1 MVNLNKRKDKGLSQ
15 VISTLILLVVA
26 ILLTTVV
33 VYYATNVTM
42 TRTKME
48 EVRFSKEHVW
58 VNLTGAVAG
67 FKLQNLGGRDILM
80 DKFSVRS
87 VESPWSNI
95 YIYRVPSGSEIFG
108 DVNVTSYARLTG
120 PSVIIDGN
128 NYTQAVSDVP
138 LISGGE
144 VIVYVKGPENIS
156 LNDLGTTVSISCTT
170 NNAEYITEINVESA
184 TEQ

>member
-1 MVNLNKRKDKGLSQ
+1 MLKVIHRKNRGLSE
-15 VISTLILLVVA
+15 VVTTLILLVVGV
-26 ILLTTVV
+26 LLASVV
-33 VYYATNVTM
+33 TYYATNITM
-42 TRTKME
+42 TRTQME

-58 VNLTGAVAG
+58 VNETGAVAG

-87 VESPWSNI
+87 VESHWSNI

-120 PSVIIDGN
+120 ASVMIDGH
-128 NYTQAVSDVP
+128 NYTRAVSDVP
-138 LISGGE
+138 LVSGGE

-156 LNDLGTTVSISCTT
+156 LDDLGTTVSISCTT
-170 NNAEYITEINVESA
+170 NNAEYITECNVESA

>member
-1 MVNLNKRKDKGLSQ
+1 M
-15 VISTLILLVVA
+15 
-26 ILLTTVV
+26 
-33 VYYATNVTM
+33 
-42 TRTKME
+42 
-48 EVRFSKEHVW
+48 
-58 VNLTGAVAG
+58 
-67 FKLQNLGGRDILM
+67 
-80 DKFSVRS
+80 
-87 VESPWSNI
+87 
-95 YIYRVPSGSEIFG
+95 
-108 DVNVTSYARLTG
+108 
-120 PSVIIDGN
+120 IDGN

>member
-1 MVNLNKRKDKGLSQ
+1 
-15 VISTLILLVVA
+15 
-26 ILLTTVV
+26 
-33 VYYATNVTM
+33 
-42 TRTKME
+42 ME

-58 VNLTGAVAG
+58 VNETGAVAG

-87 VESPWSNI
+87 VESHWSNI

-120 PSVIIDGN
+120 ASVMIDGD
-128 NYTQAVSDVP
+128 NYTRAVSDVP

-156 LNDLGTTVSISCTT
+156 LDDLGTTVSISCTT
-170 NNAEYITEINVESA
+170 NNAEYITECNVESA